1 MSTLERVEEVIRE
14 KVFRN
19 LNQVRTACGTT
30 QLWLL
35 LCPRSAGYSLS
46 MVVLLGT
53 RVQQAPYVVRQENRG
68 WSTDAKGVLHIYQD
82 VHVPSSFYA
91 RMLLGRHRAVLATIQ
106 KQATRELERIWKCP
120 INLKLHVSVRRTMKA
135 EE

>member
-1 MSTLERVEEVIRE
+1 
-14 KVFRN
+14 
-19 LNQVRTACGTT
+19 
-30 QLWLL
+30 
-35 LCPRSAGYSLS
+35 
-46 MVVLLGT
+46 MVALLGT